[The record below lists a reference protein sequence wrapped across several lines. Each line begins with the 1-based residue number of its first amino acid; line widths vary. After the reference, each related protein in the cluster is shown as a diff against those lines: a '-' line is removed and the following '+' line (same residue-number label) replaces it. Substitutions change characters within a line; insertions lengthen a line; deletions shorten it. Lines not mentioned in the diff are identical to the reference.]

1 MSFTFPPIFR
11 YEFWSF
17 LVPTLISLSLIIH
30 HGTLLFWHI
39 PLLGGVVAIWTV
51 IKLDQVWSSDWSAR
65 LRLLTSYGF
74 MLWIYMAIAD
84 LIPLLDLEPKDEL
97 LLNIDRF
104 LFGETPAFQIQ
115 TFPWLTEVMSFGY
128 LSYHF
133 YIHGSM
139 LSTALINPEQANR
152 IFAFVFPAFSLGVI
166 GYFLVPAT
174 GPWQA
179 YPEFFTHP
187 LQGGL
192 LTEINAHIVAQGSSV
207 YDVFPSL
214 HTLGTLVLLDHDRH
228 YRPKLFKIMIPISL
242 LLIASTLYLRY
253 HYAIDVIAGGL
264 LFILIRKSNWKWAK
278 LNNKSD

>member
-1 MSFTFPPIFR
+1 MSPSLPPLFR

-17 LVPTLISLSLIIH
+17 LIPILISTSLLIH
-30 HGTLLFWHI
+30 LESFSAWHI
-39 PLLGGVVAIWTV
+39 PLFGGMLAIYTA
-51 IKLDQVWSSDWSAR
+51 IKIDQIWSSDWSAT

-74 MLWIYMAIAD
+74 MLWIYISIAD
-84 LIPLLDLEPKDEL
+84 FIPLLDLEPKDEVL
-97 LLNIDRF
+97 LEIDRF

-115 TFPWLTEVMSFGY
+115 PSPWLTEIMSFGY

-139 LSTALINPEQANR
+139 LTTALINPTQAHR

-179 YPEFFTHP
+179 YPHDFIHP
-187 LQGGL
+187 LQGGF
-192 LTEINAHIVAQGSSV
+192 LTEINTQIVVQGSSV

-214 HTLGTLVLLDHDRH
+214 HTLGTLVLLDHDRN
-228 YRPKLFKIMIPISL
+228 YRPTLFKMMLPISL

-253 HYAIDVIAGGL
+253 HYAIDVLAGCL
-264 LFILIRKSNWKWAK
+264 LFILIRKSNWRWVE
-278 LNNKSD
+278 LNK